1 MTNSFRIAVI
11 LLLKKSANLF
21 ASSIVEDAVG
31 YCFSGFRCRLCRSR
45 LCAFSSR
52 RQAE

>member
-21 ASSIVEDAVG
+21 ANLFASSIVEDAAG
-31 YCFSGFRCRLCRSR
+31 YCFW
-45 LCAFSSR
+45 AFGVVIYVLF
-52 RQAE
+52 